1 MELQTVFDTRRSVRS
16 YDEQKTVS
24 KEQIKELVEAGI
36 QAPSWK
42 NSQTARYYCVLDDTL
57 KEQFRKECLPE
68 FNANSSA
75 GAALV
80 VTTFVANFRS
90 LKLRS
95 SWLLSL
101 SVTERII
108 LRNQNANSR
117 MIFSNST
124 NSSCAMYR
132 LFLRAELLQT
142 YRHSRFFRRYNHV
155 QEKFQDLLQDLSACM
170 RYRSCSPLH
179 SQ

>member
-16 YDEQKTVS
+16 YDEQNTVS
-24 KEQIKELVEAGI
+24 KEQIQELVEAGI

-80 VTTFVANFRS
+80 VTTFVANRS
-90 LKLRS
+90 GFDRSGTPDNEGGNGWGYYDLGLHNENFLLK
-95 SWLLSL
+95 
-101 SVTERII
+101 
-108 LRNQNANSR
+108 A
-117 MIFSNST
+117 
-124 NSSCAMYR
+124 
-132 LFLRAELLQT
+132 AELGLDTLVMGIRDADKIRTMLQIPET
-142 YRHSRFFRRYNHV
+142 EIIVAVIAVGYGKDHPAKPKRK
-155 QEKFQDLLQDLSACM
+155 QPDDILKF
-170 RYRSCSPLH
+170 Y
-179 SQ
+179 